1 MDFEEFLE
9 IPSRQNT
16 QATTRQRPVQFA
28 QTRTRRATLRR
39 RDQMRVEPVAQ
50 EVVPQAP
57 QPVAQQVVPQ
67 FPPQAPPHPFAAIG
81 RRGTR
86 ERKQAPLRGQDIG
99 KISAEREEAMSK
111 KRILV
116 KERGNAEL
124 LKQLNAKKNKL
135 GREVYN
141 LGIGAEL
148 DKTQICNWKLLQLAN
163 GIFQP
168 DFLTLNFSRITTR
181 GELRTRVRGL
191 WEFSSPD
198 DQCIKVIR
206 RPGETED
213 SKKCW
218 LCDGVLDPNEKNLL
232 APSCDHVLPIA
243 QAAMFL
249 ELFKN
254 PAAMKKFLSKG
265 LKKPPS
271 VKPSLSDAEL
281 DAKVKKFEEKLTT
294 GTPSELMKLEYAWS
308 HLGCNLSKQD
318 MVFIQLK
325 PSDARNNI
333 VTWEL
338 NTKNIKD
345 ALEKVLTDSRTEN
358 IPVRKKGFPTT
369 KEAWIKKRAEGM
381 AEHKL
386 NDIVNFLN
394 SSKFQYIDSLANDAL
409 TKCIDTSDP
418 RALQYIIEKSSQVN
432 AVAEAIVGSQATTIG
447 SEALSELDSES
458 QPSTKRR
465 RLGQGRKRN
474 RKTRRVRK
482 H

>member
-16 QATTRQRPVQFA
+16 QGTKRQRPVQFA

-50 EVVPQAP
+50 QLVPQAP
-57 QPVAQQVVPQ
+57 QPVPQQVVPQ
-67 FPPQAPPHPFAAIG
+67 FAGPEELSEG
-81 RRGTR
+81 LRRGTR
-86 ERKQAPLRGQDIG
+86 DRKQAPLRGQNVG

-148 DKTQICNWKLLQLAN
+148 DKTLICNWKLLQLAN

-168 DFLTLNFSRITTR
+168 DFLTLNFTRITTR

-198 DQCIKVIR
+198 DQCINVIR
-206 RPGETED
+206 RPGETEEN
-213 SKKCW
+213 KKCW
-218 LCDGVLDPNEKNLL
+218 LCDGMLDPNAKGLL
-232 APSCDHVLPIA
+232 EPSCDHVLPIA

-254 PAAMKKFLSKG
+254 PEAMKRFLSKG

-271 VKPSLSDAEL
+271 VKPSLSDTEL
-281 DAKVKKFEEKLTT
+281 DAKVKKFEEKLTR
-294 GTPSELMKLEYAWS
+294 GTPSKLMKLEYAWA
-308 HLGCNLSKQD
+308 HRGCNLSKQD
-318 MVFIQLK
+318 MVFIQLN

-338 NTKNIKD
+338 NTKTIKD
-345 ALEKVLTDSRTEN
+345 ALERVLADSRTEN
-358 IPVRKKGFPTT
+358 IPVRKNGFPTT

-386 NDIVNFLN
+386 NDIVKFLN

-418 RALQYIIEKSSQVN
+418 RALQYIREKSSQVN
-432 AVAEAIVGSQATTIG
+432 AVTEAIVGSQATTIG
-447 SEALSELDSES
+447 SEVVSELDSQS

-474 RKTRRVRK
+474 RKTRRVRE